1 MVVDGYCDRA
11 PGSVLGDMGG
21 SWSVS
26 LMSVLIEVVGRC
38 STVEYM
44 PWHGVT
50 DFGTCFAMVWC
61 VYFCSCDKRQ
71 SPLIFEWW
79 TVR

>member
-1 MVVDGYCDRA
+1 MVVDGHDRA
-11 PGSVLGDMGG
+11 PVQCWRYGG

-44 PWHGVT
+44 AWHGVT
-50 DFGTCFAMVWC
+50 DYGDLLC
-61 VYFCSCDKRQ
+61 YG
-71 SPLIFEWW
+71 L
-79 TVR
+79 VRVFLLL